1 MMHVSLST
9 GDLERYVLRLIA
21 NHLPDNYLSDH
32 APGVLFGRAF
42 ERVEYCFSCINRKYF
57 KKDDAATFD
66 HLNGD
71 HMATLLYY
79 FGNTVWRESGDEGL
93 PTRLFYVNKIMH
105 GLDLF
110 YSVSMPSVF
119 LLVHP
124 IGTVLGNAQYGDYLV
139 VYQNC
144 TVGAVTNKYP
154 KFGDG
159 TILYSRSSVLG
170 DCRIGDNVVFAAN
183 SMIVDTNVPSN
194 TMVAGQYPDQRFLPN
209 KISVRQRCFD
219 SQHSVKVR
227 AAGD

>member
-1 MMHVSLST
+1 MHLSLPAV
-9 GDLERYVLRLIA
+9 DLERYVLRLIV
-21 NHLPDNYLSDH
+21 NHLPDNYASGH
-32 APGVLFGRAF
+32 APGVLFGRAL
-42 ERVEYCFSCINRKYF
+42 ERVEHCFSYIDRKYF
-57 KKDDAATFD
+57 KNDKAVMFD

-79 FGNTVWRESGDEGL
+79 FGNTVWSESGDEGL

-124 IGTVLGNAQYGDYLV
+124 VGTVLGNAQYGDYLV

-144 TVGAVTNKYP
+144 TVGAVTNVYP

-170 DCRIGDNVVFAAN
+170 DCRIGDDVVFAAN

-194 TMVAGQYPDQRFLPN
+194 TMVVGQYPDQRFQPN

-219 SQHSVKVR
+219 SQQPLKTR
-227 AAGD
+227 ATGD